1 MKKLF
6 FKYFWIALFSS
17 ITIGLLSFLNFKFDY
32 GLFLIGSFGASVVLI
47 FGFPSSPFSKKR
59 NIFFGHFLTSLA
71 GIIVLEFLPFSVM
84 TLIPIAVGLG
94 IFMMLLFNV
103 AHPPAGG
110 NAIIL
115 ILGEY
120 SYNFLLNP
128 IMLGTIIL
136 IVMGIFY
143 NFISSK
149 YSIFQKWKDYY
160 PRIFWVKIVWPT
172 KRVGKLDYRGV
183 DLKESL

>member
-1 MKKLF
+1 MIKKLHF
-6 FKYFWIALFSS
+6 KFIKYFWIALFSS

-149 YSIFQKWKDYY
+149 YSIFQK
-160 PRIFWVKIVWPT
+160 
-172 KRVGKLDYRGV
+172 
-183 DLKESL
+183 